1 LRSKVEIDMTPLDA
15 AITWIQKGFSPVP
28 VPHRSKRPVL
38 KEWQRLEITKEGASQ
53 YFNGA
58 SQNIGV
64 LLGDKF
70 GSADVD
76 CDCPEAITAAREF
89 LPETGLIFGR
99 QSKPFSHFF
108 YRSDPPA
115 RTMQFIDPLDQ
126 STIVELRGLKSDGS
140 IGLQTV
146 VPPSIHESGEP
157 VRFEQGFEGIP
168 ANIDADVLVSAVHR
182 VAAAA
187 LLARHWPTKGSRHQ
201 HAQSCSRFQKAT
213 RQSES
218 MTGENRPVLKLIRQR
233 PPAPVGVHHPRR
245 GSSKRGGKTPAAD
258 YRTSRK

>member
-1 LRSKVEIDMTPLDA
+1 MTPLDA

-99 QSKPFSHFF
+99 QP
-108 YRSDPPA
+108 
-115 RTMQFIDPLDQ
+115 
-126 STIVELRGLKSDGS
+126 
-140 IGLQTV
+140 
-146 VPPSIHESGEP
+146 VPPGLSSSRCCRSIRTWP
-157 VRFEQGFEGIP
+157 N
-168 ANIDADVLVSAVHR
+168 ANPL
-182 VAAAA
+182 
-187 LLARHWPTKGSRHQ
+187 
-201 HAQSCSRFQKAT
+201 
-213 RQSES
+213 
-218 MTGENRPVLKLIRQR
+218 
-233 PPAPVGVHHPRR
+233 RR
-245 GSSKRGGKTPAAD
+245 LR
-258 YRTSRK
+258 

>member
-1 LRSKVEIDMTPLDA
+1 MTPLDA

-38 KEWQRLEITKEGASQ
+38 KEWQRFEITTEGASQ

-76 CDCPEAITAAREF
+76 CDCPEAITAAREL

-99 QSKPFSHFF
+99 QFKPFSHFF

-115 RTMQFIDPLDQ
+115 RTMQLIDPLDQ
-126 STIVELRGLKSDGS
+126 STIVELRGLKLDGS

-146 VPPSIHESGEP
+146 VPPSIHKSGEP
-157 VRFEQGFEGIP
+157 APRVRLNAPGEAPEQEL
-168 ANIDADVLVSAVHR
+168 LVI
-182 VAAAA
+182 
-187 LLARHWPTKGSRHQ
+187 GSRFLTEHLAVSVLELANGQ
-201 HAQSCSRFQKAT
+201 MAQALDLFLDL
-213 RQSES
+213 
-218 MTGENRPVLKLIRQR
+218 G
-233 PPAPVGVHHPRR
+233 
-245 GSSKRGGKTPAAD
+245 
-258 YRTSRK
+258 